1 MEPSRKAADGA
12 VSTEPTSRSKEKRS
26 SLPFHTLLERLLL
39 AVGLV
44 LLAVYVGAKIHG
56 VVLSRVAV
64 QQFEELKRVPQS
76 SDSSGE
82 SAVPNNDEPRTMLQ
96 PELASWSRERIKG
109 YQRSLD
115 QHLNAPLAV
124 LHIPKIRLEVPLLE
138 GTDDL
143 TLNRGVGRI
152 GGTAHL
158 GEGGNIGIAGHRDGF
173 FRGLKEL
180 KIGDTIELEGPV
192 GTETYVV
199 DQLKIV
205 DPSDVSVLQP
215 RSRSSLT
222 LVTCYPFYYI
232 GSAPKRYIVH
242 AARTDSGQQK
252 NNTTEQGSLTPAN

>member
-1 MEPSRKAADGA
+1 MEPNRKTADSEVSAASESA
-12 VSTEPTSRSKEKRS
+12 SKENSPSPGYR
-26 SLPFHTLLERLLL
+26 TLLQRLPLV
-39 AVGLV
+39 VGLALIV
-44 LLAVYVGAKIHG
+44 VYVAARIHG
-56 VVLSRVAV
+56 EVLSRAAV
-64 QQFEELKRVPQS
+64 QQFEELKRVPQRN
-76 SDSSGE
+76 DSPGE
-82 SAVPNNDEPRTMLQ
+82 SAVPNNDEPRTTLQ

-115 QHLNAPLAV
+115 EHLAAPLAI
-124 LHIPKIRLEVPLLE
+124 LRIPKIRLEVPLLE

-158 GEGGNIGIAGHRDGF
+158 REGGNIGIAGHRDGF

-180 KIGDTIELEGPV
+180 KMGDTIELEGPV
-192 GTETYVV
+192 GTDTYAV

-205 DPSDVSVLQP
+205 DPSEVSVLQP
-215 RSRSSLT
+215 RPGSSLT

-242 AARTDSGQQK
+242 AARTDSDQQK
-252 NNTTEQGSLTPAN
+252 NNTTEQGSLIPAN